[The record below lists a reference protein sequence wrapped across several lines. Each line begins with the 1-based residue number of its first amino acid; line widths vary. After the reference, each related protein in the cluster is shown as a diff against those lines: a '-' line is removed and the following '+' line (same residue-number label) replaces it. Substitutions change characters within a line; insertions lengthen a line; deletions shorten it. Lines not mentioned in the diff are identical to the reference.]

1 MTYLQCRASL
11 TEADEAEQVW
21 LDARA
26 VFECDYDL
34 QGHMT
39 HGR

>member
-1 MTYLQCRASL
+1 MSYLQCTGHITRA
-11 TEADEAEQVW
+11 EKAEQLW
-21 LDARA
+21 LNARA
-26 VFECDYDL
+26 VWTCDYDL